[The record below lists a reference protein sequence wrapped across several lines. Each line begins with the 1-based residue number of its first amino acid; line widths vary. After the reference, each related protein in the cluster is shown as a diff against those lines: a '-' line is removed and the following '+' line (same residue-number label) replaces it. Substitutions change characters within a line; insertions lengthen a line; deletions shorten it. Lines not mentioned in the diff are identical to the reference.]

1 MATTETPTETRQIV
15 LASRPHGTPTDE
27 NFRLETAAIP
37 TLKSGQILV
46 QNEVMS
52 VDPYMR
58 GRMNDAKSYIPPFQI
73 DEPLEGTAVGT
84 VIASESDSIK
94 VGDHVSHM
102 LGWREFSVVD
112 DDAAT
117 VVDVEAASPSKYLGI
132 LGMPGLT
139 AYVGLTEIAK
149 FKKGDVVF
157 VSGAAG
163 AVGSA
168 VGQIA
173 KALGAS
179 KVIGSAGSA
188 EKIARIKELGFD
200 EAFNYKDGDVAES
213 LTKAAPDGIDVYYDN
228 VGGDHLQAAIGA
240 LRKYG
245 RVAMCG
251 AVSQYNNTE
260 PEPGPNNLFLAVGK
274 ELNLRGFIVGNHYDL
289 AEEFHKHAIE
299 WLQDCTLQADETF
312 RDGLEN
318 APQAF
323 IDLLGGA
330 NTGKMVVRL

>member
-1 MATTETPTETRQIV
+1 MAPTETPTETRQFV
-15 LASRPHGTPTDE
+15 LASRPHGTPTQE
-27 NFRLETAAIP
+27 NFRLETAPIP
-37 TLKSGQILV
+37 ALKPGQILV
-46 QNEVMS
+46 KNEVMS

-58 GRMNDAKSYIPPFQI
+58 GRMNDAKSYIPPFQM
-73 DEPLEGTAVGT
+73 DQPLEGTAVGT
-84 VIASESDSIK
+84 VVASESNSIK
-94 VGDHVSHM
+94 VGEHVSHM
-102 LGWREFSVVD
+102 LGWRDYAVLD

-117 VVDVEAASPSKYLGI
+117 VVDVEAASASKYLGI

-139 AYVGLTEIAK
+139 AYVGLTRIAA

-188 EKIARIKELGFD
+188 EKIARVKELGFD
-200 EAFNYKDGDVAES
+200 EAFNYKEGEVSES
-213 LTKAAPDGIDVYYDN
+213 LAKAAPDGIDVYYDN
-228 VGGDHLQAAIGA
+228 VGGDHLEAAIGA
-240 LRKYG
+240 LNKYG
-245 RVAMCG
+245 RAALCG
-251 AVSQYNNTE
+251 AISQYNATE
-260 PEPGPNNLFLAVGK
+260 PEPGPRNLFMAVGK

-289 AEEFHKHAIE
+289 APEFHKHAIK
-299 WLQDCTLQADETF
+299 WMQDGTLQADETF

-330 NTGKMVVRL
+330 NTGKMIVRL